1 MKIKCYNYKIS
12 SLKKVWINYQIEFE
26 ENSNLEDVKEFLR
39 LDKEVK
45 FSFVDAKKIRTEVKK
60 FANTEKFVKYM
71 LDIFWNN
78 LENKPKKIKLKK

>member
-1 MKIKCYNYKIS
+1 M
-12 SLKKVWINYQIEFE
+12 
-26 ENSNLEDVKEFLR
+26 
-39 LDKEVK
+39 K